1 LSAASQ
7 PSPQSQAVVKTVA
20 DVTRGVA
27 AELCDL
33 CDMVD
38 QLQPMLSDLVGA
50 SSQPLDLA
58 HYEKLQTLD
67 YISQHLKGLEQFLIL
82 VAAETATKTQVDCTR
97 ALSSITLSD
106 LHGRLLEVTAA
117 DFPAEVDDDDPDW
130 ELF

>member
-1 LSAASQ
+1 MIAASKTITE
-7 PSPQSQAVVKTVA
+7 PGEVKSVA
-20 DVTRGVA
+20 DVSRGVA
-27 AELCDL
+27 AELSDL

-38 QLQPMLSDLVGA
+38 QLQPMLSTLVGA

-58 HYEKLQTLD
+58 QYEKLQTLD

-82 VAAETATKTQVDCTR
+82 IAGEGEAQTRLDCHR

-106 LHGRLLEVTAA
+106 LRERLFEANAA
-117 DFPAEVDDDDPDW
+117 DFPMEIADDDPDW